1 MILKTN
7 NKNGKKLAITIGLY
21 LIAKA
26 ILNIILSGGFSAQDL
41 LLAVFEALAL
51 YTGLMYINYVVA
63 VLLLLTVLTH
73 LKTNLSDI
81 GAHLIYLIEA
91 AIDVVC
97 AVLLLTKRDI
107 KEHFTNKW
115 SEIGKN

>member
-1 MILKTN
+1 MSTN
-7 NKNGKKLAITIGLY
+7 NETGRKLSCIIGIY

-26 ILNIILSGGFSAQDL
+26 FLNIILSGSFSVGDL
-41 LLAVFEALAL
+41 ALAVIEAIAL

-63 VLLLLTVLTH
+63 ALCLLVVAMH

-81 GAHLIYLIEA
+81 SAHLIYLIEA

-97 AVLLLTKRDI
+97 AVLLLASKDI
-107 KEHFTNKW
+107 KEHFSNKW
-115 SEIGKN
+115 SELSKK